1 MTEPAAQLTL
11 TERLLDRLS
20 GLLSGQI
27 AWTDLALLVVL
38 AVAAISLMSLGTP
51 VRRKTSDRFRS
62 RLEQYR
68 IIHADDPNRA
78 KTEAERARRNVEI
91 ALREFEKLQKASKAK
106 TLRFRLKRAG
116 LHVTETVF
124 ILICLGIT
132 AAVAG
137 VTVMLGLRLV
147 MVVASA
153 LLIGIVLPYLVLGFL
168 AEKRTS
174 RLAREMPDT
183 LDAIVRSIRSGL
195 PLVDSLKLIA
205 AEGAAD
211 VRPEFSRIVND
222 LTIGLNMD
230 EAVGRFADRV
240 ASQEAHFFATVIAI
254 QSRSGGNLSEILTN
268 LSKML
273 REQQKFSLKLRAMS
287 SEARTSAWI
296 IGSLP
301 VGVIAVVRVMSPDY
315 MDPLFDTLKGNLI
328 LGGSVTWM
336 LIGALVM
343 RGMIRIEL

>member
-1 MTEPAAQLTL
+1 MTSPADDLTL
-11 TERLLDRLS
+11 AARLLDRLS
-20 GLLSGQI
+20 GLVSGQI
-27 AWTDLALLVVL
+27 AATDLVLLALLVVVAFSLLSL
-38 AVAAISLMSLGTP
+38 AKPS
-51 VRRKTSDRFRS
+51 RRKTSDRFRS
-62 RLEQYR
+62 RLEHYR

-78 KTEAERARRNVEI
+78 KTEADRARRNVEV

-116 LHVTETVF
+116 LPMTETVF
-124 ILICLGIT
+124 ILLCLGL
-132 AAVAG
+132 ALAVAG
-137 VTVMLGLRLV
+137 MASLAGLRPV

-153 LLIGIVLPYLVLGFL
+153 LVLGLALPFMVLGFL
-168 AEKRTS
+168 AEKRT
-174 RLAREMPDT
+174 RILAREMPDT

-205 AEGAAD
+205 DEGPPD

-222 LTIGLNMD
+222 LTIGMNME

-240 ASQEAHFFATVIAI
+240 ASQEAHFFAIVIAI

-268 LSKML
+268 LSRML
-273 REQQKFSLKLRAMS
+273 REQQKFRLKLRAMS

-296 IGSLP
+296 IGALP

-328 LGGSVTWM
+328 LAGSVFWM
-336 LIGALVM
+336 LVGTLVM